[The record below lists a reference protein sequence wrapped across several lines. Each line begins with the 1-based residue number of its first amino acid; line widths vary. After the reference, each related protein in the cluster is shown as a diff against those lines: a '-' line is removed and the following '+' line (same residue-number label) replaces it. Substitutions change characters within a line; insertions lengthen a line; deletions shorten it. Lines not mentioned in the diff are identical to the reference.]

1 MGFGGLLCFTFHEL
15 CYELCGWLISN
26 YDITY
31 HRLNMATN
39 IDVRV
44 NEEHVCMVMRILSNG
59 VDMIVYNGRATSNRT
74 YTLSLLEQN
83 LQNLLVGNEFIKTL
97 LILSCATMLAPN
109 SKLKG
114 MHDL

>member
-1 MGFGGLLCFTFHEL
+1 
-15 CYELCGWLISN
+15 
-26 YDITY
+26 
-31 HRLNMATN
+31 MATN

-44 NEEHVCMVMRILSNG
+44 NEEHVSMVMRILSNG
-59 VDMIVYNGRATSNRT
+59 VDMVVHNGRATSNCT

-83 LQNLLVGNEFIKTL
+83 LENLLIGDEFIKTY
-97 LILSCATMLAPN
+97 LIFSCATMLAPN

>member
-1 MGFGGLLCFTFHEL
+1 
-15 CYELCGWLISN
+15 
-26 YDITY
+26 
-31 HRLNMATN
+31 MATS

-44 NEEHVCMVMRILSNG
+44 NEEHVSMVMGILSNG
-59 VDMIVYNGRATSNRT
+59 VDMVVHNGRATSNRT

-83 LQNLLVGNEFIKTL
+83 LENLLVGDEFIKTF
-97 LILSCATMLAPN
+97 LIFSCATMLGPN